1 MTRWGEEKEGAALAG
16 MKLECAFLVSLLA
29 LALERVSQRP
39 KPGPDEDVTVFF
51 WGGTGSVDHGGVGD
65 RQRSLKK
72 EQSRAGEVYS
82 ELGETQLGPGAD
94 ETPDATC
101 MDQAA

>member
-51 WGGTGSVDHGGVGD
+51 WGGQGPWITAASATDSGRLRKNRVGQV
-65 RQRSLKK
+65 RCTAS
-72 EQSRAGEVYS
+72 
-82 ELGETQLGPGAD
+82 
-94 ETPDATC
+94 
-101 MDQAA
+101 